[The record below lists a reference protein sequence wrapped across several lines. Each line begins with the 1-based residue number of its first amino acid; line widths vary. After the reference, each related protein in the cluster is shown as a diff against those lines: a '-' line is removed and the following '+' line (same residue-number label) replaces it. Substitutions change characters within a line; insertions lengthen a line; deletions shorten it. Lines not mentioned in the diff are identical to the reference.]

1 MIYEQKFIFQ
11 KKQSEILESL
21 IQEGEEPKEIEKEIS
36 MIYIGSKNNEIIT
49 QIKNIIKNNEL
60 SINNN
65 FNVNLIQFQ
74 LKNKDENNKNILF
87 LIKYKDVYIGG
98 VSTSFELR
106 EGFGLNKYDNSSSFY
121 IGQWKENMKEGIG
134 FLKIDDNTL
143 YIGSFHLNQF
153 EGFGM
158 IYYKSRDSFF
168 FGEFE
173 RGSFKEGLYCDINKK
188 LFYRGKFKQN
198 KKNDSFCTFLEKNN
212 RQLFIGEVDNDI
224 FIKGYLCLFQMN
236 EIVRK
241 DENGEDEFVANFD
254 IDKIFYFDKKNDK
267 NISFIHNNEFENE
280 FNNKIQENMKK
291 IFEVDYR
298 MEHKMNYIID
308 YFNYLESL
316 VNDEFYNYL
325 EKYNEENEQSLEKFF
340 WGNYTFIFNQFQEV
354 QEEMD
359 ISGIRKEIE
368 IPEINKENI
377 N

>member
-1 MIYEQKFIFQ
+1 MIFEQKFTFQ
-11 KKQSEILESL
+11 KKQNEIFELL
-21 IQEGEEPKEIEKEIS
+21 FQEGEGPLEIEKEIS
-36 MIYIGSKNNEIIT
+36 MIYIGDKNNVMIKE
-49 QIKNIIKNNEL
+49 IKNILKNNEL
-60 SINNN
+60 LNDNNLNINY
-65 FNVNLIQFQ
+65 IQEIFKD
-74 LKNKDENNKNILF
+74 KNENKNIFF
-87 LIKYKDVYIGG
+87 LIKYKDIYIGG
-98 VSTSFELR
+98 VSLNFDLR
-106 EGFGLNKYDNSSSFY
+106 EGFGLNKYENSSSFY
-121 IGQWKENMKEGIG
+121 IGQWKNNMKEGIG

-143 YIGSFHLNQF
+143 YVGSFHLNQF

-158 IYYKSRDSFF
+158 VYYKSRDSFY

-173 RGSFKEGLYCDINKK
+173 NGSFKEGIYCDINKK
-188 LFYRGKFKQN
+188 LFYRGKFNQN

-212 RQLFIGEVDNDI
+212 RQLFIGEVNDDI
-224 FIKGYLCLFQMN
+224 FLKGYLCLFQMN

-254 IDKIFYFDKKNDK
+254 IDKIFYFDKANDK
-267 NISFIHNNEFENE
+267 NISFIHGNEFENE
-280 FNNKIQENMKK
+280 FSNKIQENMKK

-316 VNDEFYNYL
+316 VNDEFYNIL
-325 EKYNEENEQSLEKFF
+325 EKYNEDNEQSLEKFF
-340 WGNYTFIFNQFQEV
+340 LGNYNFVLNQFQEV

-359 ISGIRKEIE
+359 INEIRKEIE

>member
-1 MIYEQKFIFQ
+1 MIFEQKFTFQ
-11 KKQSEILESL
+11 KKQNEIFELL
-21 IQEGEEPKEIEKEIS
+21 FQEGEGPLEIEKEIS
-36 MIYIGSKNNEIIT
+36 MIYIGDKNNVMIKE
-49 QIKNIIKNNEL
+49 IKNILKNNEL
-60 SINNN
+60 LNDNNLNINY
-65 FNVNLIQFQ
+65 IQEQFKD
-74 LKNKDENNKNILF
+74 KNENKNIFF
-87 LIKYKDVYIGG
+87 LIKYKDIYIGG
-98 VSTSFELR
+98 VSLNFDLR
-106 EGFGLNKYDNSSSFY
+106 EGFGLNKYENSSSFY
-121 IGQWKENMKEGIG
+121 IGQWKNNMKEGIG

-143 YIGSFHLNQF
+143 YVGSFHLNQF

-158 IYYKSRDSFF
+158 VYYKSRDSFY

-173 RGSFKEGLYCDINKK
+173 NGSFKEGIYCDINKK
-188 LFYRGKFKQN
+188 LFYRGKFNQN

-212 RQLFIGEVDNDI
+212 RQLFIGEVNDDI
-224 FIKGYLCLFQMN
+224 FLKGYLCLFQMN

-254 IDKIFYFDKKNDK
+254 IDKIFYFDKANDK
-267 NISFIHNNEFENE
+267 NISFIHGNEFENE
-280 FNNKIQENMKK
+280 FSNKIQENMKK

-316 VNDEFYNYL
+316 VNDEFYNIL
-325 EKYNEENEQSLEKFF
+325 EKYNENNEQSLEKFF
-340 WGNYTFIFNQFQEV
+340 LDNYNFVLNQFQEV

-359 ISGIRKEIE
+359 INEIRKEIE